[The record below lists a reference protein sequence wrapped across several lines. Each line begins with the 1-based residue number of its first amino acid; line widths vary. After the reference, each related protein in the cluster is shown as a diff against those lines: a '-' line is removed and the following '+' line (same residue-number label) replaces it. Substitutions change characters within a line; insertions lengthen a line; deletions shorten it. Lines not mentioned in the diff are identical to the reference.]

1 MPNQQAGAAS
11 SLSWLRPRK
20 LPLPAFLLDAL
31 LGVGLTVYLV
41 AASALTRDQWHLEV
55 ARNILE
61 GFAVGLRRVWTIPA
75 MLIVIVAT
83 GVNELATWPYPLGI
97 AIMLYTVAVSRFPR
111 WVAWTSAALS
121 VFFLLLPWPS
131 EITMTTSL
139 AIYLVPE
146 MLLFTVAPVAFGFY
160 ARERQKF
167 IETMQQREADAAR
180 QASLEAER
188 VRAEE
193 RNRLADEI
201 HDVVAH
207 SISLMIVH
215 TGALKLAAPDERTRE
230 IAELVRTSGHVALQ
244 ELREVVGVLR
254 QDNNSAP
261 LGPIINLANLP
272 ALIGE
277 SQAAGIT
284 VSFHQTGTPRKVTG
298 AVERTAYRVVQESL
312 TNVHK
317 HAPGAR
323 AEVALDWRPSR
334 LDVTVENEPPSG
346 APLRLPESGHGV
358 RSLRERVSLLGGRF
372 DAGPT
377 GGGGWRVHAS
387 LPTGGPT

>member
-1 MPNQQAGAAS
+1 MPYQQAGSAS

-20 LPLPAFLLDAL
+20 LPRPAFLLDAL
-31 LGVGLTVYLV
+31 LGVGLTIYLI
-41 AASALTRDQWHLEV
+41 AASAVAHDQWHLEV
-55 ARNILE
+55 ARNVLE
-61 GFAVGLRRVWTIPA
+61 GVAVGLRRVWTIPA
-75 MLIVIVAT
+75 MLAVLVTT
-83 GVNELATWPYPLGI
+83 GINELATWPYPLGI
-97 AIMLYTVAVSRFPR
+97 AIMLYTVALSRFPR
-111 WVAWTSAALS
+111 WVAWTSAILS
-121 VFFLLLPWPS
+121 VFLLLLPWPS
-131 EITMTTSL
+131 TIPMTTSL

-146 MLLFTVAPVAFGFY
+146 MLLFTVAPVALGFY

-167 IETMQQREADAAR
+167 VVTVQQREAGAAR
-180 QASLEAER
+180 QANLEAER
-188 VRAEE
+188 VRAAE

-230 IAELVRTSGHVALQ
+230 IAELVRSSGHVALQ

-254 QDNNSAP
+254 QDESAP
-261 LGPIINLANLP
+261 LGPLIKLDNLP

-323 AEVALDWRPSR
+323 AEVTLDWRPSR
-334 LDVTVENEPPSG
+334 LDVTVRNDAPSG
-346 APLRLPESGHGV
+346 TPLHLPESGYGL

-372 DAGPT
+372 EAHPAGL
-377 GGGGWRVHAS
+377 GGWRVHAS